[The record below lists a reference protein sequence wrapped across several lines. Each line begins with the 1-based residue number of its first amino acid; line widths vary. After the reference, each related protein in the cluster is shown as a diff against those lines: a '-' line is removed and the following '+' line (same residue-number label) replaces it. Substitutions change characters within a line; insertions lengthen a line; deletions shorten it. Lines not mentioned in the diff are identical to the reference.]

1 MHQFNY
7 EGEMYVGSTRKL
19 ISSKKPSLLY
29 QRAVVNSFLT
39 YREYYCY
46 PQLKTSC
53 KLSII

>member
-7 EGEMYVGSTRKL
+7 EGEMFVGSTRKL

-39 YREYYCY
+39 YRE
-46 PQLKTSC
+46 L
-53 KLSII
+53 LSSVNYKYLG